1 MRWQLES
8 ALAADREKQWNAH
21 SGRESESEGTVGRTP
36 VTQPRSRKA
45 SGVAVR
51 APQGPRKR
59 GDTITSSR
67 TADSVDT
74 ARGEDSPMPTEA
86 KTPTREESFDQQG
99 LGHAATAETNDD
111 DGPSADEVVAIA
123 DRPRTPP
130 PVTPALTGTT
140 DESED
145 TDFQSAYSTSPSPR
159 ESIRGNF
166 DDNTVVGDVVFHAQ
180 EKPVPRSLETGF
192 VRGRVASI
200 VALAQAS
207 PTFSD
212 DTVVSS
218 QERPVSRR

>member
-1 MRWQLES
+1 MEN
-8 ALAADREKQWNAH
+8 ALAADREKQWNTH
-21 SGRESESEGTVGRTP
+21 TGRESESEGTVGRTP

-45 SGVAVR
+45 SGVALR

-59 GDTITSSR
+59 GDTVTSSR

-74 ARGEDSPMPTEA
+74 ARGEDSPMPAEA

-99 LGHAATAETNDD
+99 LGHAATAESIDD
-111 DGPSADEVVAIA
+111 EASANAVAVA
-123 DRPRTPP
+123 HRSHTPP

-166 DDNTVVGDVVFHAQ
+166 DDNTVVGDVFHAP
-180 EKPVPRSLETGF
+180 EKVPGTFETGI
-192 VRGRVASI
+192 VRGRVSSI
-200 VALAQAS
+200 VALSQAS

-218 QERPVSRR
+218 QERRR